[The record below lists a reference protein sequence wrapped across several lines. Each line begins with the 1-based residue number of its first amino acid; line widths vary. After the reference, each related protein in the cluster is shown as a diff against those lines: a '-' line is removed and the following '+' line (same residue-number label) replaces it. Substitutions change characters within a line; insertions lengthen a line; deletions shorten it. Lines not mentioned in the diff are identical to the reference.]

1 MSDKGFERSDKMSVD
16 YISHARGMSEYILNR
31 SYRGAGDTV
40 EAAMHRAERR
50 FGVPATW
57 LHRLRYRNIKD
68 MPVSAYGAIVRAYHL
83 ACEATERAYE
93 AERGQAH
100 EADTRLVGLADF
112 IIGKGGKSSGT
123 EVPVLLVEFNKA
135 PKTPPEAGSV
145 ERKG

>member
-68 MPVSAYGAIVRAYHL
+68 MPVSAYGAIVRAYEL
-83 ACEATERAYE
+83 ACQASEKAYETERELAHARNSKLIGLSDLVAGKE
-93 AERGQAH
+93 APRVDAEIPALLDASD
-100 EADTRLVGLADF
+100 EA
-112 IIGKGGKSSGT
+112 
-123 EVPVLLVEFNKA
+123 NKA
-135 PKTPPEAGSV
+135 AE
-145 ERKG
+145 